1 MLKYM
6 PLVGSALL
14 TIIIV
19 GFIVYW
25 VIQSRRKIGLAL
37 KGPVRSLCCNADIS
51 DIVWTADGW
60 VATCHSCGGWQYF
73 GDHEYEIA
81 TRPLAADPPFDMRP
95 PSQVIPLDSRRQAP
109 RPAATEPA
117 GEGQLAGRLE
127 DNSMAQSIGR
137 AIDPRMPEVT
147 SDERRTGKSPALGAP
162 YGRDCTCNPA
172 DRPPVCQHLYAA
184 GDCMKSYALS
194 RDEYTAKRARAAA
207 HVARAYGDEG
217 EPLAVPPQPNLGGEG
232 SPDYQGPHY
241 RVQHDRFV
249 PYDVLRDPV
258 PGAAVHIV
266 GPVACMGPLEEE
278 RGDATL
284 DISRED
290 KDGQ

>member
-6 PLVGSALL
+6 PLVGTALL

-19 GFIVYW
+19 WITVSTMIGN
-25 VIQSRRKIGLAL
+25 RRKIRSALA
-37 KGPVRSLCCNADIS
+37 GPIRSLCCNADIS
-51 DIVWTADGW
+51 QIVWSADGW
-60 VATCHSCGGWQYF
+60 VASCLNCGAWQYF
-73 GDHEYEIA
+73 GDHEYELNEIK
-81 TRPLAADPPFDMRP
+81 LYEPPFDMRP
-95 PSQVIPLDSRRQAP
+95 PSQVIPMDSRRQAP

-127 DNSMAQSIGR
+127 
-137 AIDPRMPEVT
+137 VT

-162 YGRDCTCNPA
+162 YGRDCTCHPD

-194 RDEYTAKRARAAA
+194 RDEYATKRARAAA

-266 GPVACMGPLEEE
+266 GPVACVGPLEEE

-284 DISRED
+284 DISRADED
-290 KDGQ
+290 EQ

>member
-1 MLKYM
+1 MLQYM

-14 TIIIV
+14 TIIIL

-25 VIQSRRKIGLAL
+25 VYQSRRKIGIALA
-37 KGPVRSLCCNADIS
+37 GPVRSLCCNAEIS
-51 DIVWTADGW
+51 PIVWSADGW
-60 VATCHSCGGWQYF
+60 VASCLECGGWQYF

-95 PSQVIPLDSRRQAP
+95 EGQVIPMDSRRQAP

-127 DNSMAQSIGR
+127 
-137 AIDPRMPEVT
+137 VT
-147 SDERRTGKSPALGAP
+147 SDE
-162 YGRDCTCNPA
+162 
-172 DRPPVCQHLYAA
+172 YA
-184 GDCMKSYALS
+184 
-194 RDEYTAKRARAAA
+194 AKRARAVA

-266 GPVACMGPLEEE
+266 GPVACMGPLEDEGD

-284 DISRED
+284 DISRAD
-290 KDGQ
+290 KDEQ